1 MEPARPSPDEVLER
15 VKVEEDR
22 ARQGRLKVFF
32 GASPGVGK
40 TFAMLQAARLKKQAG
55 VDVVAGYVETH
66 GRLETD
72 ALLEGLESLP
82 RRTLEYRGRALTEF
96 DLDAALARRPELILV
111 DELAHTN
118 VPGARHAKRWKDVEE
133 LLHAGIDV
141 FTTLNVQHLDSLN
154 DVVAQVTGVHV
165 RETIPDSVVETAD
178 EIELV
183 DLPIK
188 GLLQRLEEG
197 KVYVPDQAQR
207 AMGNF
212 FRPGNLIALRELAL
226 RKTAE
231 CVDAQMRDYRREH
244 AIGATWPVSERL
256 MVSIGSS
263 PFSAQLVRAAR
274 RMAER
279 LGAEWIVA
287 FVETPGFAQR
297 SAGRTGAGSGF
308 PAAGR
313 TARGRDRDTLR
324 FPAGRRAPSLRPVA
338 ERFPHRPRKNHESA
352 VEASAA
358 RLHRGRAHRK
368 KRGHRDLHASRRRR
382 GSASRRSRPG
392 RAEPS
397 PAQRMGHCGRHRRTI
412 HHRRPDPA
420 PLPRAHES
428 GMVYLLG
435 LVAVAM
441 RCSRRPAVLASIL
454 SVAAFDFFCVPPYY
468 TFAVSDYEYVVTF
481 AVMLV
486 VALVIST
493 LTVRIRMQAA
503 HAVDREART
512 EALYRL
518 SSRLAAET
526 RVFEAA
532 RAAAALAEEVF
543 GARVVMF
550 LPEDGQLSF
559 RRRTSDQLPVPPSE
573 EAIAQWVF
581 DHGQKAGL
589 RTDTLPGATA
599 LYLPLRGARE
609 TFGVLAVLPDPE
621 NRIFAPEQQ
630 HLLEVFAGQTALAI
644 ERTMSQRSAEET
656 RVHMQTEQMRSS
668 LLSAMSHDLRTP
680 LASITGAASTLRS
693 QGDRLPLETK
703 QELLESI
710 SEEADR
716 LSRLVGNL
724 LDMTRFESG
733 GVELRRDLYPL
744 EEIVGTVL
752 QRMEPQ
758 LEGRA
763 VSTDLAENLPMVF
776 VDDVLLGQVLWN
788 LLENAAKYTPP
799 GSPLEFAAFEQEGA
813 VIIEV
818 RDRGPGVPP
827 GEEERIF
834 EKFYRGQSANV
845 RKRPRRR
852 TRPSHLPRHRRG
864 ASRDHSS
871 PCARRRRRHISDQP
885 SVGIKMA
892 SA

>member
-72 ALLEGLESLP
+72 ALLEGLEALP
-82 RRTLEYRGRALTEF
+82 RRTLEYRGHALAEF

-133 LLHAGIDV
+133 LLRAGIDV

-231 CVDAQMRDYRREH
+231 CVDAQMRDYRLEH

-263 PFSAQLVRAAR
+263 PFSARLVRAAR

-297 SAGRTGAGSGF
+297 SREERERVLA
-308 PAAGR
+308 
-313 TARGRDRDTLR
+313 
-324 FPAGRRAPSLRPVA
+324 SLRLA
-338 ERFPHRPRKNHESA
+338 EQLGAETVTLSSSRPA
-352 VEASAA
+352 DALLQYA
-358 RLHRGRAHRK
+358 RSRNVSRIVLGK
-368 KRGHRDLHASRRRR
+368 TTSPLWKRLLR
-382 GSASRRSRPG
+382 GSIVDELIEKSGDIEISMLRGEGAAPAPAVTPG
-392 RAEPS
+392 SE
-397 PAQRMGHCGRHRRTI
+397 PAQRKEWAIAGIVVALSTI
-412 HHRRPDPA
+412 IALILRPFLA
-420 PLPRAHES
+420 PTNLV
-428 GMVYLLG
+428 MVYLLG
-435 LVAVAM
+435 IVAVAM
-441 RCSRRPAVLASIL
+441 RCRQRPAVLASVL

-503 HAVDREART
+503 HAVEREART

-532 RAAAALAEEVF
+532 RAAAALAGEVF
-543 GARVVMF
+543 GARVVIF

-609 TFGVLAVLPDPE
+609 TFGVLAVLPDAVT
-621 NRIFAPEQQ
+621 NVGDRIFAPEQQ
-630 HLLEVFAGQTALAI
+630 HLLEVFANQTALAI
-644 ERTMSQRSAEET
+644 ERTMSQRAAEES
-656 RVHMQTEQMRSS
+656 RFHMQTEQMRSS
-668 LLSAMSHDLRTP
+668 LLSAVSHDLRTP

-693 QGDRLPLETK
+693 QGERLPPETR

-710 SEEADR
+710 SDEADR
-716 LSRLVGNL
+716 LSRLVANL

-752 QRMEPQ
+752 QRMERQ

-763 VSTDLAENLPMVF
+763 VSIDLAGNLPPENKPIMVY

-799 GSPLEFAAFEQEGA
+799 GSPLELAGFEQEGS

-834 EKFYRGQSANV
+834 EKFYRG
-845 RKRPRRR
+845 
-852 TRPSHLPRHRRG
+852 
-864 ASRDHSS
+864 
-871 PCARRRRRHISDQP
+871 
-885 SVGIKMA
+885 SVCQCV
-892 SA
+892 